1 MARKRAE
8 AEHEKQ
14 RVRQVELV
22 QLQEESVGKQE
33 AKKYEIQKQIEA
45 ERRATEQYRVP
56 LSPPH
61 PNMQHRLVGVL
72 YLGRPQTHVVS
83 MISTGEWCLFPTFEL
98 AWMVHQLMGRP
109 Y

>member
-61 PNMQHRLVGVL
+61 PNATSPCRRLVFVADP
-72 YLGRPQTHVVS
+72 RC
-83 MISTGEWCLFPTFEL
+83 M
-98 AWMVHQLMGRP
+98 
-109 Y
+109 